1 LSISSPDS
9 PPLSFDTTSLS
20 APAGADVTVTYTN
33 NEAGVPH
40 DWHVFNGPDSSAP
53 TLASTQIITGPGTMS
68 SVSFTAPTQT
78 GDYFF
83 WCDVHPTIMTGTFV
97 VN

>member
-1 LSISSPDS
+1 ML
-9 PPLSFDTTSLS
+9 T

-40 DWHVFNGPDSSAP
+40 NWHVFDGPDSSSA
-53 TLASTQIITGPGTMS
+53 TLAATQIITGPGTMD
-68 SVSFTAPTQT
+68 SVTFTAPAQA
-78 GDYFF
+78 GNFFF
-83 WCDVHPTIMTGTFV
+83 WCDVHATIMTGTLV